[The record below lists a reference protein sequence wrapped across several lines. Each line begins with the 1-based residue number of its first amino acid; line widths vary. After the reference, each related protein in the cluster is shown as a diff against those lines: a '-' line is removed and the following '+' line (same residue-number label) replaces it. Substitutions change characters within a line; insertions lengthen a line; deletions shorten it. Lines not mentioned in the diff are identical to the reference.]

1 MKLLPHPV
9 DLDLLGLELDEDLR
23 RCRFTLVPA
32 VARHDGAL
40 YGGTAIAASVVAME
54 AATGRGA
61 LWITTQYVASAQQG
75 DVIECTTEVLARGR
89 NLSQVQVTGRLRDQV
104 LFVSVGSTATPREGG
119 LEGQYETMPEV
130 APPEEAEPMNFGPG
144 HSESFR
150 GFTVQVEY
158 RAARLLGDRERP
170 APLTMWARLS
180 GGRSVTAAGIAFM
193 ADMVPGAIARAAG
206 LVGGGASLD
215 NSLRFGRI
223 PEDEDW
229 ILLELRGQMA
239 VGAHAH
245 GSVKVWTRHGA
256 LLAVGGQSAN
266 MSHMVR
272 PEPLER
278 SVTPPGPDGA

>member
-1 MKLLPHPV
+1 
-9 DLDLLGLELDEDLR
+9 
-23 RCRFTLVPA
+23 
-32 VARHDGAL
+32 
-40 YGGTAIAASVVAME
+40 
-54 AATGRGA
+54 
-61 LWITTQYVASAQQG
+61 
-75 DVIECTTEVLARGR
+75 VL
-89 NLSQVQVTGRLRDQV
+89 VTGRLRDQV

-119 LEGQYETMPEV
+119 LEGQYETMPVV

-170 APLTMWARLS
+170 TPLAMWARLS

-266 MSHMVR
+266 MSHMVK
-272 PEPLER
+272 PEPLEK
-278 SVTPPGPDGA
+278 SVTPPAPDGA